1 MIDRGA
7 DFRGADR
14 PIFHIGGRG
23 VGSADDWASFYAR
36 PSEHAAVAEG
46 PVVAAGVGVGL
57 LPRKN
62 QSYSVSFKLKVLKAI
77 DKDLLSL
84 RDSCLKF
91 NIPDAAIIVKWKKDF
106 ANFGLVGL
114 QPKPEVG
121 PKSMD
126 INKRKKRKSDKPLT
140 REEELLLEN
149 EALRCENELLKKLQA
164 LIQAEEKARKRK
176 P

>member
-1 MIDRGA
+1 MERKVKYDYAFKLECVKLVLEKHYSCNYVSKQKGPDESNIRKW
-7 DFRGADR
+7 
-14 PIFHIGGRG
+14 
-23 VGSADDWASFYAR
+23 VGFYR
-36 PSEHAAVAEG
+36 QYGCS
-46 PVVAAGVGVGL
+46 GL
-57 LPRKN
+57 VPRKN

-106 ANFGLVGL
+106 TNFGLVGL

-126 INKRKKRKSDKPLT
+126 INKRKSDKPLT